1 MSQTQTVSGSQPES
15 SAAQADTQ
23 QMLEERRR
31 VIEEIRAINTT
42 AHPSFLGQF
51 PLEALRD
58 YRDHLKHVHHKHIR
72 LPGWVQRRNAALAEA
87 RRTLQKVA

>member
-1 MSQTQTVSGSQPES
+1 LSQIQTAPGSRHES

-23 QMLEERRR
+23 QMLEERQR
-31 VIEEIRAINTT
+31 VIDEIRAINTT
-42 AHPSFLGQF
+42 AQPSFLAQF
-51 PLEALRD
+51 SLAALRD